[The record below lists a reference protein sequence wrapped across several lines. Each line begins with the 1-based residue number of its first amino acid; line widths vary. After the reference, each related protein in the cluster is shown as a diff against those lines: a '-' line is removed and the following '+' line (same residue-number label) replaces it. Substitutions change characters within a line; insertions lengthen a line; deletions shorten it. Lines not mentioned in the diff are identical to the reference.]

1 MGAATAF
8 TMGCCLC
15 ITSGPN
21 RALIKSGACVS
32 GHDGGPQ
39 VIGDGGCICV
49 LPFCQTYGTLDL
61 TIKTVSLDSKRV
73 LSKKGVNVS
82 LHGVAQVRINKREEM
97 LNVAAAQ
104 FLGLESHQVTN
115 VVTQTMEGHQRAI
128 IGAMTMEQLYSDR
141 KEFASQVREVCKE
154 DMLKMGMEV
163 VSYVITDITDENKY
177 FDSLGV
183 ARIQEVI
190 KNAKVGEEKYTSE
203 VKINQAMCN
212 AQVEI
217 EKVQREQEAN
227 KRVQECKKII
237 AEHQTRFK
245 VADVNFNKEISLA
258 GQEADFEVNKQ
269 KADFVGQI
277 NQLNAVASAA
287 KDIAETAQQVL
298 VEEQN
303 KLVVSMR
310 KEVEYADRVGQTK
323 VDEQE
328 VLRKKNELNAA
339 IEVPANAKASASKI
353 VAEADKTVKTTLAEG
368 EAAKIKLEAEAR
380 AKATM
385 DVGNAEAEIIEKR
398 GVCEAKAMTE
408 KAAAWKEYT
417 EGAYIDMILQQLPEI
432 AEKISAPLAKTE
444 KIVMISNGA
453 DAGTGAAKLTKEVT
467 QMVAELPAVAQGL
480 TGVDIKESIMNMA
493 RRGGGRGNL

>member
-1 MGAATAF
+1 MG
-8 TMGCCLC
+8 
-15 ITSGPN
+15 
-21 RALIKSGACVS
+21 
-32 GHDGGPQ
+32 
-39 VIGDGGCICV
+39 
-49 LPFCQTYGTLDL
+49 
-61 TIKTVSLDSKRV
+61 
-73 LSKKGVNVS
+73 
-82 LHGVAQVRINKREEM
+82 
-97 LNVAAAQ
+97 
-104 FLGLESHQVTN
+104 
-115 VVTQTMEGHQRAI
+115 
-128 IGAMTMEQLYSDR
+128 
-141 KEFASQVREVCKE
+141 
-154 DMLKMGMEV
+154 
-163 VSYVITDITDENKY
+163 
-177 FDSLGV
+177 
-183 ARIQEVI
+183 
-190 KNAKVGEEKYTSE
+190 
-203 VKINQAMCN
+203 
-212 AQVEI
+212 
-217 EKVQREQEAN
+217 
-227 KRVQECKKII
+227 RVQECKKII

-432 AEKISAPLAKTE
+432 AEKI
-444 KIVMISNGA
+444 VMISNGA